1 MRRLAATLLALC
13 LALTGCSYGRV
24 QNVVSPRSH
33 EYPAEYS
40 SLADP
45 ELVDALEKGVY
56 DSLVSELDSDEFLVE
71 EVEVAYVS
79 QEYIDELSYN
89 SLDNVFFGY
98 SLEDVADHFGGTP
111 YVFASEDGQTIV
123 KEFESYDDTWE
134 QVALN
139 VAQGTGVIVILATV
153 SVVAPAA
160 GAPAAVTAIFTFATR
175 GAVIGAAIEAPVS
188 GAIAGISTALKTG
201 DADEAISSA
210 ALAASEGYRSGAIV
224 GAATGALTEAA
235 WLRGASANGLT
246 MSEAA
251 TVQMESGYPLDVVR
265 GMRNM
270 EEYEVYRE
278 AGLKPCTVNTPQGR
292 RTVLARDLDLAMTD
306 DDGHTNLWRMENGLA
321 PRDANGHP
329 YELHHIG
336 QRNDGALA
344 MLTRE
349 EHDSKGLHFT
359 QESEIER
366 DLFNTERG
374 NIYKNFALLYSEAA

>member
-1 MRRLAATLLALC
+1 MMRLVAALLALC
-13 LALTGCSYGRV
+13 LALTGCSDGQG
-24 QNVVSPRSH
+24 QNVVSPRSY

-40 SLADP
+40 SLTDP
-45 ELVDALEKGVY
+45 ELVDGLEKGVY
-56 DSLVSELDSDEFLVE
+56 DSLISELDSDEFLVE

-98 SLEDVADHFGGTP
+98 SLEDVMNHFGDTP

-123 KEFESYDDTWE
+123 KEFEGYDDTWE

-160 GAPAAVTAIFTFATR
+160 GAPAAVTAIFTFATK

-188 GAIAGISTALKTG
+188 GAIAGISTALETG

-235 WLRGASANGLT
+235 WLRGASASGLT

-251 TVQMESGYPLDVVR
+251 TVQMESGYPLDV
-265 GMRNM
+265 
-270 EEYEVYRE
+270 
-278 AGLKPCTVNTPQGR
+278 C
-292 RTVLARDLDLAMTD
+292 
-306 DDGHTNLWRMENGLA
+306 
-321 PRDANGHP
+321 
-329 YELHHIG
+329 
-336 QRNDGALA
+336 
-344 MLTRE
+344 
-349 EHDSKGLHFT
+349 
-359 QESEIER
+359 
-366 DLFNTERG
+366 
-374 NIYKNFALLYSEAA
+374 